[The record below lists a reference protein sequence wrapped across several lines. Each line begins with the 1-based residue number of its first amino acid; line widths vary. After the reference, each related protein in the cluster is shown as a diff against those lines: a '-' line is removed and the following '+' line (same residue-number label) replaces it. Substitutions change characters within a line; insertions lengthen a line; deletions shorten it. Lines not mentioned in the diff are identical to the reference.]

1 MSYKIMFIFKIIFS
15 FLIGSFPTGY
25 IVTKLIKKT
34 DIRKEG
40 SGNIGATNVWRVV
53 GKIPGIFVL
62 IVDILKGYLVV
73 KYLSIYGPISSYF
86 SNLEEKLILGFSVI
100 LGHVFSIFLKFKGGK
115 GVATTAGVLFALEPK
130 LFFAC
135 LIIWFLVFLLFGY
148 VSLASIITAVA
159 FPILLV
165 IIAYPFSFILFGI
178 LLALLVSFKH
188 LSNIRRLIL
197 GKEPKFR
204 F

>member
-1 MSYKIMFIFKIIFS
+1 MFIFKIIFS

-148 VSLASIITAVA
+148 VSLASIITAVV

>member
-148 VSLASIITAVA
+148 VSLASIITAVV